1 MKGIG
6 KTLMKRQL
14 LPLLLG
20 LLALAAA
27 VRAPA
32 QVVVIANSS
41 VAAMNISKAELRD
54 IFTGA
59 SSSLKGGMQITPVLL
74 KQGAVND
81 EFLRLYIG
89 KSDTGFRAG
98 WRSILFSGQGVM
110 PKTLDSEAAV
120 VEYVSHT
127 PGAIGYIGRSS
138 LHEGIKILSVR

>member
-1 MKGIG
+1 MKANGE
-6 KTLMKRQL
+6 TLMKIRILSL
-14 LPLLLG
+14 LFG
-20 LLALAAA
+20 LFIPALCT
-27 VRAPA
+27 RAPA

-41 VAAMNISKAELRD
+41 VAATNISKAELRD

-89 KSDTGFRAG
+89 KSDSGFRAG
-98 WRSILFSGQGVM
+98 WRSILFSGQGMM

-120 VEYVSHT
+120 VEYVAHT
-127 PGAIGYIGRSS
+127 PGAIGYIGRSA
-138 LHEGIKILSVR
+138 LHEGIKTLSVR

>member
-1 MKGIG
+1 MDDIG
-6 KTLMKRQL
+6 KTLMKRRL
-14 LPLLLG
+14 LPLLFG
-20 LLALAAA
+20 LLALASF

-41 VAAMNISKAELRD
+41 VAATTISKAELRD
-54 IFTGA
+54 IFTGTTT
-59 SSSLKGGMQITPVLL
+59 SLRNGAQVTPVLL

-81 EFLRLYIG
+81 EFLRVYIG

-110 PKTLDSEAAV
+110 PKTLDSEAVV

-127 PGAIGYIGRSS
+127 PGAIGYIGNTTP
-138 LHEGIKILSVR
+138 HEGVKILSVR